1 MNQNWQIE
9 VTKRLFLMLGA
20 CIGIGLLTG
29 KTILV
34 LLIGCGLYLLWT
46 LKNVI
51 ELIRWLE
58 TAASSS
64 DPVDPPNGHGLWG
77 EIFDA
82 SYRLMR
88 KQERARDRLK
98 AVINRFQES
107 TSALRDAVVLTN
119 DQGQIEWWNPAA
131 EHILGLRNPD
141 DAGQVITNL
150 IRHPRFLKYFEN
162 KAYQDPL
169 LLPSPVS
176 TEKKLLVSITLYGPE
191 NRLLVARDN
200 TRVFQLEQMTKDFV
214 ANVSH
219 ELRTPLTVISGYVE
233 TLLDTLELMLTA
245 PPPVLSKALNQMQS
259 QSDRMAN
266 IIEDL
271 LILSKLETADS
282 LQDLVPVSIFDL
294 LHDVAADART
304 FSGDRSHSIEVSCK
318 AETAI
323 LGNEKELRSAISNL
337 VFNAV
342 KYTPDNGNIKLK
354 WVVELNTGY
363 LSIKDNGIGIDPQ
376 HIPRLT
382 ERFYR
387 IDKSRHAS
395 TGGSGLGLSIVK
407 HVLLRHDATLL
418 IKSRPGR
425 GSSFTCHFPQ
435 SRLVVK
441 EAA

>member
-1 MNQNWQIE
+1 MNQNWQVE
-9 VTKRLFLMLGA
+9 VVKRLVLILGLSLS
-20 CIGIGLLTG
+20 IGLLTG
-29 KTILV
+29 KTVLL
-34 LLIGCGLYLLWT
+34 LLIGCGLYLAWT
-46 LKNVI
+46 LKNVFQ
-51 ELIRWLE
+51 LLSWLE
-58 TAASSS
+58 TASSS
-64 DPVDPPNGHGLWG
+64 STSIEPPNGHGLWG
-77 EIFDA
+77 EVFD
-82 SYRLMR
+82 SMYRLMR
-88 KQERARDRLK
+88 KQERARGRLK
-98 AVINRFQES
+98 AVIDRFQQS
-107 TSALRDAVVLTN
+107 TTALRDAVVLTN
-119 DQGQIEWWNPAA
+119 GQGQIEWWNPAA
-131 EHILGLRNPD
+131 EHILGLQNPD
-141 DAGQVITNL
+141 DVGQLITNL
-150 IRHPRFLKYFEN
+150 IRHPRFVDYYEK
-162 KAYQDPL
+162 KSYQEPL
-169 LLPSPVS
+169 ALPSPVS
-176 TEKKLLVSITLYGPE
+176 AEKRLLLSITLYGPD

-233 TLLDTLELMLTA
+233 TLSDTLTLMPEA
-245 PPPVLSKALNQMQS
+245 PPPVLPRALNQMQN
-259 QSDRMAN
+259 QSGRMAN

-282 LQDLVPVSIFDL
+282 LQDLTPVSIVEL
-294 LHDVAADART
+294 LHEIAADARS
-304 FSGDRSHSIEVSCK
+304 FSGDKSHKIEVSCK
-318 AETAI
+318 ANTEI

-342 KYTPDNGNIKLK
+342 KYTPDSGTIKLK

-363 LSIKDNGIGIDPQ
+363 LSIKDNGIGIEPQ

-435 SRLVVK
+435 SRLVRK
-441 EAA
+441 AA